1 MSDITKDFI
10 KEMNK
15 GGQPLATMDLDKES
29 EYATKNQ
36 ERFAEA
42 FFNNVI
48 DYSKWITSL
57 ALAALLLIG
66 TLLND
71 KNEIAYPLFIG
82 SLVCLFLSICVS
94 IITFFCVLKFWNR
107 NYDYYHDMSVYFS
120 MLWTIKNDLT
130 LYTPHDCEKQKEKM
144 FENVTKGAFF
154 TIPQFYT
161 LLLST
166 QILFFFFGMVC
177 YIVGINIK
185 L

>member
-1 MSDITKDFI
+1 MSDKTKEFI
-10 KEMNK
+10 QAMNK
-15 GGQPLATMDLDKES
+15 GGQPLASMDLDKES

-66 TLLND
+66 TLFND
-71 KNEIAYPLFIG
+71 RSEISNPFFIG
-82 SLVCLFLSICVS
+82 SLILLFLSICVS

-107 NYDYYHDMSVYFS
+107 NYDYFHDMTVYYS
-120 MLWTIKNDLT
+120 MLWAIKNDLT
-130 LYTPHDCEKQKEKM
+130 IYSPNDCEKQKEKM
-144 FENVTKGAFF
+144 FKNVTKGVFF
-154 TIPQFYT
+154 TIPRFYT

-166 QILFFFFGMVC
+166 QVFFFFFGMVC
-177 YIVGINIK
+177 YIFGVNF
-185 L
+185 